1 MIVDTEDLGV
11 TKIQEDGV
19 QPNTDGTVLGN
30 FIIPL
35 FRQTSSLPHL
45 SKEQNGIG
53 EGWGE
58 GWV

>member
-11 TKIQEDGV
+11 PKIQEDGV

-53 EGWGE
+53 EG
-58 GWV
+58 